1 MKSALIVLICN
12 HIQFV
17 AKSHLLNVRACTDL
31 ILRLHCCA
39 LDDPGHGVPGD
50 VLRLQLRVRLDLLH
64 DVTCT
69 LWRVTMTSSN
79 LSSCL
84 TISASKRSIR
94 RLVIT
99 EQAPTRAFSWLKAA
113 TTALTFKTLL
123 RHYAKRALTPRSLNV
138 PHDNCIADPISR

>member
-1 MKSALIVLICN
+1 MKSALIVLICK

-17 AKSHLLNVRACTDL
+17 AKSHLLNVLACTDL

-69 LWRVTMTSSN
+69 LWRVTHHD
-79 LSSCL
+79 LQQPLLLPHHQC
-84 TISASKRSIR
+84 
-94 RLVIT
+94 
-99 EQAPTRAFSWLKAA
+99 
-113 TTALTFKTLL
+113 FKKVHPKV
-123 RHYAKRALTPRSLNV
+123 RNNGAGPY
-138 PHDNCIADPISR
+138 